1 MTDADAKAKSGISI
15 DIAEILIRIPHRF
28 PFLLVDRAE
37 DYVAGESIVGIKA
50 VTFNE
55 PFFQGHFP
63 EYPVMPGVL
72 IIEAIAQSGAILMSK
87 TLDVDPR
94 GKTILFASV
103 DNCRFRHPVRPGDLL
118 RLEVRV
124 EKARGGL
131 FKFHGRAMVG
141 DKMAA
146 ECDYA
151 AMLVE
156 TPTS

>member
-1 MTDADAKAKSGISI
+1 M
-15 DIAEILIRIPHRF
+15 
-28 PFLLVDRAE
+28 
-37 DYVAGESIVGIKA
+37 
-50 VTFNE
+50 
-55 PFFQGHFP
+55 
-63 EYPVMPGVL
+63 
-72 IIEAIAQSGAILMSK
+72 
-87 TLDVDPR
+87 
-94 GKTILFASV
+94 
-103 DNCRFRHPVRPGDLL
+103 RPGDLL

-124 EKARGGL
+124 DKARGGL